1 MELRY
6 ELTQK
11 DFLESFLAH
20 RSRRAFS
27 KWSLRVMVV
36 VVFMF
41 AAFGLVSFAGSP
53 SPATFSS
60 SAVLFGLACFW
71 ALLLWGLPRR
81 MAHSQFSKQPGA
93 HGPRTLLLDNQGA
106 HWRWNGGSA
115 DVQWQ
120 NFIRILEGKNQ
131 FLFYTSPACFNI
143 LPKRALA
150 PEQLV
155 QFRQIIAQ
163 SLPSDSRKVA
173 GVSAAN

>member
-20 RSRRAFS
+20 RNRNAFS
-27 KWSLRVMVV
+27 RWSLRLMLFVV
-36 VVFMF
+36 CLF
-41 AAFGLVSFAGSP
+41 AALGLVSFAGSP
-53 SPATFSS
+53 SAATLSS
-60 SAVLFGLACFW
+60 FAVLFGLASFW
-71 ALLLWGLPRR
+71 GLLIWGLPRR
-81 MAHSQFSKQPGA
+81 MAHNQFSKQPGA
-93 HGPRTLLLDNQGA
+93 HGARTLSLDDQGA

-120 NFIRILEGKNQ
+120 NFIRILDGKNQ

-150 PEQLV
+150 SEQLV
-155 QFRQIIAQ
+155 RFRQIVTQ
-163 SLPSDSRKVA
+163 NLPSDSRKVA
-173 GVSAAN
+173 GFSAAN